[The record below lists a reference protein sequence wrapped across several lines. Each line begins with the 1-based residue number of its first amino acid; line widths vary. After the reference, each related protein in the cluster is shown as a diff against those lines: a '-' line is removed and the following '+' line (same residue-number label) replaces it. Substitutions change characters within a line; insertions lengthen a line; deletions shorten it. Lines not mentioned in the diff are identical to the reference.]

1 MSVQLLDI
9 KVEAIVKKKMQTQAH
24 LLDWLEPQSDSPLLG
39 AEWES
44 VLSEKK
50 SADS

>member
-1 MSVQLLDI
+1 
-9 KVEAIVKKKMQTQAH
+9 MQTQAH
-24 LLDWLEPQSDSPLLG
+24 LLDLLEPQSDSPLLE

-50 SADS
+50 SAEWVNGCEKIEVR